1 MARSDGVR
9 WDDGYVTDVAY
20 TSNVYREAT
29 PSWLALTA
37 LLFAQR
43 PPDLARSFRYAD
55 LGCGN
60 GMTAIVVA
68 ATCPHAEVWGFD
80 FNPAHIE
87 TARIWA
93 AAAGLTNI
101 TFVETSFADLA
112 ARDANALPEFD
123 FIVAHGVLSWISPAN
138 QRLLIEI
145 IGQRLRAGGLASVT
159 YNVTT
164 GWAAMRPLH
173 TLMHLIAQQRPE
185 RSDLALPAIFD
196 QLTQLKDGGAKYFT
210 ANPAVE
216 ARLDSLRKQD
226 GRYLAHELL
235 NADWHPL
242 MAATVMDA
250 MAAAKCQFL
259 GSATLTENYDAVS
272 QPPAMLPLIAAATD
286 PRLRETLRDIGMA
299 QAFRRDVYRRGTGT
313 LQPAEHAALLDG
325 VAFARIA
332 PPPAGDVAFT
342 TAAGTVVGR
351 PEIYQPLLALFADGP
366 VTLATVRQAEAF
378 AARPTG
384 EMLQALIL
392 LVAGGYIHP
401 LLPDPAAGQA
411 TARALNRAIARA
423 SADGLDVPRLAAPA
437 IGSVI
442 SADALET
449 AVIGQLLDGAAA
461 DETALATHG
470 LELLRRTG
478 RTLRWEGE
486 VVEDPIES
494 RRRATEL
501 VRRMLGPHATILRAL
516 GVLAQ
521 KDKASLSP

>member
-1 MARSDGVR
+1 VR

-43 PPDLARSFRYAD
+43 PPDLARPFRYAD

-60 GMTAIVVA
+60 GMTAVVVA

-87 TARIWA
+87 TARTWA

-112 ARDANALPEFD
+112 ARDAGALPEFD

-138 QRLLIEI
+138 QRLVIEI

-164 GWAAMRPLH
+164 GWAAMQPLQ
-173 TLMHLIAQQRPE
+173 TLMHQIAQARPE
-185 RSDLALPAIFD
+185 RADLALPAIFD

-210 ANPAVE
+210 VNPAVE
-216 ARLDSLRKQD
+216 ARLDSLRNQD

-272 QPPAMLPLIAAATD
+272 QPPAMLPLIAAVTD
-286 PRLRETLRDIGMA
+286 PRLRETLRDLGMA
-299 QAFRRDVYRRGTGT
+299 QAFRRDVYRRGMVP
-313 LQPAEHAALLDG
+313 LQPAEHAALLDAVG
-325 VAFARIA
+325 FTRIA
-332 PPPAGDVAFT
+332 PSPVGDVAFA

-351 PEIYQPLLALFADGP
+351 PEIYQPLLALFADAPPTLAPVTLPPVTLPPVTLPPVTLPP
-366 VTLATVRQAEAF
+366 VTLATIRRPRRSPP
-378 AARPTG
+378 ARP
-384 EMLQALIL
+384 ARCSR
-392 LVAGGYIHP
+392 HSCSWS
-401 LLPDPAAGQA
+401 PAAISIRCCRIPPPA
-411 TARALNRAIARA
+411 RPPLARSTAPSPGPAPTASTCRAWRHRQSAR
-423 SADGLDVPRLAAPA
+423 
-437 IGSVI
+437 
-442 SADALET
+442 
-449 AVIGQLLDGAAA
+449 
-461 DETALATHG
+461 
-470 LELLRRTG
+470 
-478 RTLRWEGE
+478 
-486 VVEDPIES
+486 
-494 RRRATEL
+494 
-501 VRRMLGPHATILRAL
+501 
-516 GVLAQ
+516 
-521 KDKASLSP
+521 

>member
-1 MARSDGVR
+1 VR

-43 PPDLARSFRYAD
+43 PPDLARPFRYAD

-60 GMTAIVVA
+60 GMTAVVVA

-87 TARIWA
+87 TARTWA

-112 ARDANALPEFD
+112 ARDAGALPEFD

-138 QRLLIEI
+138 QRLVIEI

-164 GWAAMRPLH
+164 GWAAMQPLQ
-173 TLMHLIAQQRPE
+173 TLMHQIAQARPE
-185 RSDLALPAIFD
+185 CADLALPAIFD

-210 ANPAVE
+210 VNPAVE
-216 ARLDSLRKQD
+216 ARLDSLRNQD

-250 MAAAKCQFL
+250 MTLAKCQFL

-501 VRRMLGPHATILRAL
+501 VRRMLGPHAALLRAL
-516 GVLAQ
+516 GVLEQ
-521 KDKASLSP
+521 KDKDSLSP